1 MSLKA
6 ELEMWASALKAYDEE
21 DFEKSL
27 ETFSVRLPYLP
38 VILSLTSGSSLLT
51 LQKFSQTWVSS
62 TPPLAST
69 RLL

>member
-6 ELEMWASALKAYDEE
+6 ELEIWASALKAYDEE

-27 ETFSVRLPYLP
+27 ETFSVRLPCLP
-38 VILSLTSGSSLLT
+38 VILTLTFRSSLLT

-62 TPPLAST
+62 TLRLAST
-69 RLL
+69 RLP